1 MSKCIS
7 QVHDSTTS
15 IEHKCHC
22 MNYVLSQVTQEN
34 TCQIYIQVN
43 MIDVKAKFSTIN
55 KDKKIHIHVQNIW
68 NFVT

>member
-1 MSKCIS
+1 
-7 QVHDSTTS
+7 
-15 IEHKCHC
+15 